1 MGSTAHD
8 DALPGMTFV
17 LERGGGGRGASDGSS
32 AEMQLGTSPS
42 TPSAIGPNGLS
53 FDHTF
58 TGGNTEGFPLC
69 TISSS
74 NVSVDSEP
82 FRSGREMQGSSA
94 NSGAQRRASIGKR
107 NRPSNEELERIAAG
121 NGPEARQAAR
131 QLKNRYSAAKSRLR
145 KEAEIKQLRVEL
157 DQLRKDVE
165 EKDQLLYR
173 KDAVIQYLSEKLEM
187 YESLESFSHPAH
199 SKARKT

>member
-1 MGSTAHD
+1 MGKHKDFKHACYKW
-8 DALPGMTFV
+8 V
-17 LERGGGGRGASDGSS
+17 L
-32 AEMQLGTSPS
+32 
-42 TPSAIGPNGLS
+42 
-53 FDHTF
+53 
-58 TGGNTEGFPLC
+58 
-69 TISSS
+69 
-74 NVSVDSEP
+74 
-82 FRSGREMQGSSA
+82 
-94 NSGAQRRASIGKR
+94 QRRYTCCR
-107 NRPSNEELERIAAG
+107 
-121 NGPEARQAAR
+121 PEARQAAR